1 MSDLSHHHAL
11 ITGGGSG
18 IGLATAE
25 AFLAKGAKVTISGR
39 NPERL
44 EKAIEKLG
52 GATAAQGDVSLP
64 ADIARVVDEARA
76 ASGPV
81 TCLVNNAGIAESR
94 PFAKADE
101 EHWERT
107 IAINLTGAYRM
118 TRALLDDLLA
128 AEDGRIINIAST
140 AGLKGFP
147 FIAAYVASKHGL
159 VGFTKALAVEFAAT
173 RLTSN
178 AICPGFT
185 DTDMAESAITNVMSL
200 TERDREDVTK
210 RMLANNPQGR
220 LIDPGEIAAAACWLA
235 GRDASSVNGITVA
248 VAGGEIT

>member
-18 IGLATAE
+18 IGLEIAKT
-25 AFLAKGAKVTISGR
+25 FLEKGARVTISGR

-44 EKAIEKLG
+44 EKAIETLG
-52 GATAAQGDVSLP
+52 AGTLVQGDVSIA
-64 ADIARVVDEARA
+64 ADIARVAEAARA

-94 PFAKADE
+94 AFAKADE
-101 EHWERT
+101 EHWDRT

-118 TRALLDDLLA
+118 TRALLEDLLA

-140 AGLKGFP
+140 AGLRGFA
-147 FIAAYVASKHGL
+147 FIAAYTASKHGL
-159 VGFTKALAVEFAAT
+159 VGLTKSLAMEFAQT
-173 RLTSN
+173 RLTVN

-185 DTDMAESAITNVMSL
+185 DTAMAEDAIVNIMNL
-200 TERDREDVTK
+200 TGRERVDVEK

-220 LIDPGEIAAAACWLA
+220 LIDPREIAAAACWLA

>member
-18 IGLATAE
+18 IGLAIAK
-25 AFLAKGAKVTISGR
+25 AFLAKGARVTISGR
-39 NPERL
+39 NLERL
-44 EKAIEKLG
+44 DAAIVKLG
-52 GATAAQGDVSLP
+52 GGTAAQGDVSV
-64 ADIARVVDEARA
+64 AGDITSVVEAARA

-94 PFAKADE
+94 AFAKADE
-101 EHWERT
+101 EHWDRT

-140 AGLKGFP
+140 AGLKGFAY
-147 FIAAYVASKHGL
+147 IAAYNASKHGL
-159 VGFTKALAVEFAAT
+159 IGLTKSLAMEFAPT
-173 RLTSN
+173 RLTVN

-185 DTDMAESAITNVMSL
+185 DTDMAENAITNVMAL

-210 RMLANNPQGR
+210 RMLSNNPQGR

-248 VAGGEIT
+248 IAGGEIA